1 LTVTQVGEDDD
12 GSDPEAV
19 VDQESL
25 VEHLRSAEETDGMLS
40 TVDITSSFPG
50 WAATVLALEQLAD
63 LKVGDYGVAPSA
75 ERILPA
81 PS

>member
-1 LTVTQVGEDDD
+1 MVQ
-12 GSDPEAV
+12 
-19 VDQESL
+19 
-25 VEHLRSAEETDGMLS
+25 HLRSAEETDGGLS
-40 TVDITSSFPG
+40 TVDITASFPG
-50 WAATVLALEQLAD
+50 WAATVLSLEQLAE